1 MAFFGNSMVGTS
13 PKTEIGRSV
22 VRCATATEDA
32 PNRWYTH
39 GPPCPTLVR
48 RASPAGAVDAGCT
61 GSGERLGSLSCAAEA
76 RKQKED
82 WPERRRVPPGHGRV
96 QLRLRTGLTG
106 EQYVAAQGWRD
117 ATLAHCPHHP
127 GGGCSLARHGTYAR
141 KTPPGTRIARWY
153 CRESQTTFSLLPDCL
168 AARLPGTLA
177 ELEDAVFAAEH
188 ATSLAAAANAVR
200 RDPIELPGAMRWLRR
215 RIRLVRRALVE
226 ARSLLPAHLAGCPA
240 TVLGL
245 RGRLGADA
253 ALLRLREV
261 AAPQLPALPAPLG
274 YAHRPTAT
282 GDPVPP
288 FQQRMGRD
296 PPRAGH

>member
-1 MAFFGNSMVGTS
+1 MAFFGNSIVASVPRTG
-13 PKTEIGRSV
+13 IARSV
-22 VRCATATEDA
+22 VPCAIVTEDV
-32 PNRWYTH
+32 PNRQYTH
-39 GPPCPTLVR
+39 VPPCR
-48 RASPAGAVDAGCT
+48 HWHAG
-61 GSGERLGSLSCAAEA
+61 
-76 RKQKED
+76 
-82 WPERRRVPPGHGRV
+82 RRRLERSTRDAWVLANASARYPAPPNKEAEGELARAETVPPGHGQV

-106 EQYVAAQGWRD
+106 EQYVTAQGWRD

-177 ELEDAVFAAEH
+177 ELEDAVFVAER

-200 RDPIELPGAMRWLRR
+200 RDPIELPGAMRWLSR
-215 RIRLVRRALVE
+215 RIRLVRRALVK
-226 ARSLLPAHLAGCPA
+226 AGSLLPAHLAGCPA
-240 TVLGL
+240 TVLGF
-245 RGRLGADA
+245 RGRLGTDA
-253 ALLRLREV
+253 ALVRLREV
-261 AAPQLPALPAPLG
+261 AAPQLPALPPPLG
-274 YAHRPTAT
+274 YAHRPTAP
-282 GDPVPP
+282 GDSVPP